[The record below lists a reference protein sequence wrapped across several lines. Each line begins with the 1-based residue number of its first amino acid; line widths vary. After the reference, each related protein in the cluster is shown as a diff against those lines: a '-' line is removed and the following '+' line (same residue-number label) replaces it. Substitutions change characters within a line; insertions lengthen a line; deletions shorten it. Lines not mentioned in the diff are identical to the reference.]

1 MRFTIVAIYGL
12 KLHAF
17 GQSVY
22 YHADEPLSVGD
33 TVLVQEDNRVCLAK
47 VTSGPLTN
55 CDILNRMDLPWILR
69 PLNETD
75 RIEEVENQHLVQSA
89 FTFCRECI
97 QERKLDM
104 KLVDVDVFFDRSKI
118 IFFFTAPTRIDFRE
132 LVKDLVRQY
141 HTRIELRQIGVRHET
156 QMVGSVGNC
165 GMICCCRRYLR
176 NFAPVTIRMAKE
188 QNLFLNPS
196 KISGSCGRLLCCL
209 SYEQENYDKFFSRSP
224 RIGKKYPSTIG
235 TLKVVRTNLFRNS
248 VSYSTEAGEE
258 VEVPLEEWLSL
269 VPSSLD
275 RNHGSDSDTLPDE
288 DLPQQDLY
296 LSSSLP
302 EDSLDDFHYEEN
314 DPSYGGQPPER
325 VDVEQKA
332 PRPKR
337 KKRHKGK
344 KH

>member
-1 MRFTIVAIYGL
+1 MAIYAL

-22 YHADEPLSVGD
+22 YHADEPLSIGD
-33 TVLVQEDNRVCLAK
+33 TVLVLEEERVCLAK
-47 VTSGPLTN
+47 VVLGPLTN
-55 CDILNRMDLPWILR
+55 CEILNQMDLPWILR
-69 PLNETD
+69 PLNEAD

-118 IFFFTAPTRIDFRE
+118 VFFFTAPTRIDFRE

-156 QMVGSVGNC
+156 QMVGAIGNC

-196 KISGSCGRLLCCL
+196 KISESCGRLLCCL
-209 SYEQENYDKFFSRSP
+209 SYEQENYDKFYSHSP
-224 RIGKKYPSTIG
+224 RIGKKYPSRLG
-235 TLKVVRTNLFRNS
+235 TLKVIRTNLFRNS
-248 VSYSTEAGEE
+248 VSYVNDANEE
-258 VEVPLEEWLSL
+258 FEISLEEWVDL
-269 VPSSLD
+269 VPSTLEQE
-275 RNHGSDSDTLPDE
+275 HEPGSEGDFLKE
-288 DLPQQDLY
+288 EALPQQDIY
-296 LSSSLP
+296 LTSSMP
-302 EDSLDDFHYEEN
+302 DESLDDFRYEEGT
-314 DPSYGGQPPER
+314 SGYRE
-325 VDVEQKA
+325 EQTPQNFDSEAKTQ
-332 PRPKR
+332 RSKR
-337 KKRHKGK
+337 KKKHKGK
-344 KH
+344 KR